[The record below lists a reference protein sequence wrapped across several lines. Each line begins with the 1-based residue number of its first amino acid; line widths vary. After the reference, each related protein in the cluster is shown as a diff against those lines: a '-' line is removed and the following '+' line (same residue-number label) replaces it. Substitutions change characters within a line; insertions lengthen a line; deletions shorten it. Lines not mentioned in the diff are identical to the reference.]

1 MGRLVR
7 VGKLR
12 SWIFVER
19 HLPAGGFNWL
29 VGTFQ
34 METEPFAIVVWRL
47 SHVSRTVWVDSWQHV
62 LLRRRGF
69 VIVGLKRRSR
79 RLELTSPK
87 YLPVV
92 GKRGEWSP
100 RMYVQNN
107 KDHHRA
113 ASITRVTAV
122 VDA

>member
-1 MGRLVR
+1 
-7 VGKLR
+7 
-12 SWIFVER
+12 
-19 HLPAGGFNWL
+19 
-29 VGTFQ
+29 
-34 METEPFAIVVWRL
+34 METEPFAIVVGLFLSDATSRL